1 MARTKGGVTSTVSKT
16 LIGIDPGKMT
26 GVAILR
32 PNSDTPEVYEMDTEV
47 FFAWVHNTLLQVGW
61 TYDIV
66 CEAFVISQ
74 RTVKST
80 SQTWSL
86 ELIGLLKWVSWHKGH
101 DFELQQA
108 SAAKKFATDARL
120 KEFGW
125 YTPGKGHANDACR
138 HLLLHALKRGVVS
151 LPE

>member
-1 MARTKGGVTSTVSKT
+1 MARTKGGVTSTVSDLT

-26 GVAILR
+26 GVAMWDA
-32 PNSDTPEVYEMDTEV
+32 SEGGTPHVMQLEVDP
-47 FFAWVHNTLLQVGW
+47 FFSWVNTTLLTGKK
-61 TYDIV
+61 YDII

-74 RTVKST
+74 RTVKGS

-86 ELIGLLKWVSWHKGH
+86 EHIGLLKWASWRMGH
-101 DFELQQA
+101 MFTLQQA
-108 SAAKKFATDARL
+108 SAAKKFSTNDRL

-125 YTPGKGHANDACR
+125 YTPGMDHANDACR

-151 LPE
+151 L